1 MENKKPLDIYILS
14 SVLKVN
20 NIDMKT
26 LRENES
32 MNNYFKTLPNYPS
45 LLLAIICEPNKN
57 FSEEISLN
65 ASIQLKNYINS
76 FWKNNKNINTNNL
89 EEKENIIIDE
99 ENKKYLRLKILDA
112 MIYIIEIENIC
123 ILKQLNQCL
132 KKILKYDFRENKIE
146 YNKEFINKVIICL
159 SNNNLKQIYT
169 GINLFYQL
177 SKVFEFDNKE
187 HQKIY
192 NEELIRVNDYLLS
205 TLYEC
210 KDINNSLQAKFSY
223 KIIKIFFMSFQGDIP
238 ELFSQENIFSK
249 WVNFIIN
256 VIKNPINKINIDTN
270 KNKNNIFLKLKKICY
285 QTIARII
292 HKFLIT
298 NLKIF
303 LFSEGL

>member
-132 KKILKYDFRENKIE
+132 KKILKYDFRKIKL
-146 YNKEFINKVIICL
+146 N
-159 SNNNLKQIYT
+159 
-169 GINLFYQL
+169 
-177 SKVFEFDNKE
+177 
-187 HQKIY
+187 
-192 NEELIRVNDYLLS
+192 
-205 TLYEC
+205 
-210 KDINNSLQAKFSY
+210 
-223 KIIKIFFMSFQGDIP
+223 IIKNS
-238 ELFSQENIFSK
+238 
-249 WVNFIIN
+249 
-256 VIKNPINKINIDTN
+256 
-270 KNKNNIFLKLKKICY
+270 
-285 QTIARII
+285 
-292 HKFLIT
+292 
-298 NLKIF
+298 
-303 LFSEGL
+303 